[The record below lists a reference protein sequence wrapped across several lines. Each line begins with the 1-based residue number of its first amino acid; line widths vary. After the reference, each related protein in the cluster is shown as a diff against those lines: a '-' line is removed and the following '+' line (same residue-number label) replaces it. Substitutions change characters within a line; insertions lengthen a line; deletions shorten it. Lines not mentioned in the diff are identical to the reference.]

1 MGSNNKFTEEEIAYI
16 NEHFA
21 EQTYDELAANLG
33 RSVSGLKKLAKN
45 LGLSRH
51 YKVWTPEEDEIIR
64 NAKGMSQS
72 EVAKII
78 GCNGVDIANRIKS
91 LGYSSW
97 YEIKGSK
104 ANSEYERVFKDGR
117 IRPKHRVVV
126 EEHIGR
132 KLESNECIHHIN
144 FEKKDNRIE
153 NLHVFNDRA
162 AHRRAHMSI
171 ETIGKQLYDHGLIG
185 FDRDEGVYELTDK
198 ALGILRNDKA
208 VRSHEEGLYAVH

>member
-1 MGSNNKFTEEEIAYI
+1 MGSNNKFTEEEIKYVK
-16 NEHFA
+16 EHYN

-33 RSVSGLKKLAKN
+33 RSASGLKKLAKD

-78 GCNGVDIANRIKS
+78 GCNGADVANRIKR

-104 ANSEYERVFKDGR
+104 ANSEYERVFKDGK
-117 IRPKHRVVV
+117 IRPKHRVIV
-126 EEHIGR
+126 EEHLGR
-132 KLESNECIHHIN
+132 KLEADECIHHIN

-153 NLHVFNDRA
+153 NLHVFKDRA
-162 AHRRAHMSI
+162 AHRRAHLSI
-171 ETIGKQLYDHGLIG
+171 ETLGKQLYDHGLIG
-185 FDRDEGVYELTDK
+185 FNRDEGVYELTDK
-198 ALGILRNDKA
+198 AFDILHYDE
-208 VRSHEEGLYAVH
+208 VGL